1 MAGLLQH
8 VRRNLVAY
16 LALFLALSSTGYA
29 ASSALLPRNSVGS
42 AQVVNGSLLK
52 ADLNK
57 KTLAKLRGPR
67 GFTGPPG
74 ITVVTTVDSAAAPM
88 CAFGSGGCEVA
99 GPYASCPAGSAV
111 VGGGWQS
118 DSPQL
123 IVPYA
128 KHPTDGGQNYSVIA
142 INFDTSPHTISAQAI
157 CATRPTTKATS
168 ASKVANS
175 ASFRKALDNA
185 REQVGRRR
193 K

>member
-88 CAFGSGGCEVA
+88 CAFGSGGGGHA
-99 GPYASCPAGSAV
+99 GPHARGPPRSAA
-111 VGGGWQS
+111 GGGGGGA
-118 DSPQL
+118 DP
-123 IVPYA
+123 PPPPRP
-128 KHPTDGGQNYSVIA
+128 PTQNT
-142 INFDTSPHTISAQAI
+142 NT
-157 CATRPTTKATS
+157 
-168 ASKVANS
+168 
-175 ASFRKALDNA
+175 
-185 REQVGRRR
+185 
-193 K
+193 

>member
-57 KTLAKLRGPR
+57 KTLAKLRGHR

-99 GPYASCPAGSAV
+99 GP
-111 VGGGWQS
+111 
-118 DSPQL
+118 
-123 IVPYA
+123 
-128 KHPTDGGQNYSVIA
+128 
-142 INFDTSPHTISAQAI
+142 
-157 CATRPTTKATS
+157 
-168 ASKVANS
+168 
-175 ASFRKALDNA
+175 
-185 REQVGRRR
+185 
-193 K
+193 